1 MASNGV
7 LINEVAQKLGIKP
20 IEKKIYR
27 MDSTI
32 ILKF

>member
-20 IEKKIYR
+20 IEKKF
-27 MDSTI
+27 SAW
-32 ILKF
+32 ILQ